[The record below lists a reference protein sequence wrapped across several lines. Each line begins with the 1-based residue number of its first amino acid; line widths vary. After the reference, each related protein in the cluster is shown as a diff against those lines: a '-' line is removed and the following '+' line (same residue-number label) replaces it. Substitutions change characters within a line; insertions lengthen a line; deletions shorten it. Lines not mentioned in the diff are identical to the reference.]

1 MANLKILKERISSVA
16 STQKITSAMKM
27 VAASKLRRAQ
37 EQAEAA
43 RPFSERM
50 SQVMASV
57 AGGMP
62 KSDDMPKL
70 LAGTGKDDT
79 YLIVLATSERGLCG
93 GFNANLV
100 RAARSKIQDLQGEGK
115 KVSLLCIGKKGR
127 DMLGRDF
134 SNLIIDT
141 IDMSAIRRI
150 AFSDATPISD
160 RVMSMFDAG
169 DFDVCLMF
177 YSHFKSVMEQ
187 IVTEHQLI
195 PVAVADDGASALED
209 GGTYDAEPGE
219 MEILADLLPRNLAI
233 QVFHGLLEN
242 AASEQGARMTAMD
255 SATRNASDM
264 IDGLTLTYN
273 RARQAAIT
281 TELIEIIAG
290 AEAV

>member
-93 GFNANLV
+93 GVNANLV
-100 RAARSKIQDLQGEGK
+100 SAARSKIQDLQGEGK
-115 KVSLLCIGKKGR
+115 KGSLLCIGKKGR

>member
-1 MANLKILKERISSVA
+1 
-16 STQKITSAMKM
+16 
-27 VAASKLRRAQ
+27 
-37 EQAEAA
+37 
-43 RPFSERM
+43 
-50 SQVMASV
+50 MASV
-57 AGGMP
+57 AGGMA

-70 LAGTGKDDT
+70 LAGTGKDGT

-100 RAARSKIQDLQGEGK
+100 RAARRKIQDLKTAGK
-115 KVSLLCIGKKGR
+115 NASVLCIGKNGR

-134 SNLIIDT
+134 SGLIIDT
-141 IDMSAIRRI
+141 IDMSAIRRL
-150 AFSDATPISD
+150 AFSDASPIAE
-160 RVMSMFDAG
+160 RIMTMFDNG

-177 YSHFKSVMEQ
+177 FSHFKSVMEQ

-195 PVAVADDGASALED
+195 PVAVPDDAAAVLED
-209 GGTYDAEPGE
+209 GGSYDAEPGE
-219 MEILADLLPRNLAI
+219 MEILAELLPRNLAI

-255 SATRNASDM
+255 SATRNAGDM
-264 IDGLTLTYN
+264 IDRLTLTYN

>member
-1 MANLKILKERISSVA
+1 LANLKVLKERIASVA

-50 SQVMASV
+50 FEVMASV

-70 LAGTGKDDT
+70 LVGTGKEDT

-100 RAARSKIQDLQGEGK
+100 RAARRKIQDLTGEGK

-150 AFSDATPISD
+150 AFSDATPIAD
-160 RVMSMFDAG
+160 RIMSMFDAG
-169 DFDVCLMF
+169 DFDVCFMF

-187 IVTEHQLI
+187 IITEHQLI
-195 PVAVADDGASALED
+195 PVAVPDDATTTLED
-209 GGTYDAEPGE
+209 GGTYEAEPGE

-233 QVFHGLLEN
+233 QIFHGLLEN

-255 SATRNASDM
+255 SATRNAADM
-264 IDGLTLTYN
+264 IDRLTLTYN
-273 RARQAAIT
+273 RVRQAAIT

>member
-1 MANLKILKERISSVA
+1 LANLKILKERISSVA

>member
-1 MANLKILKERISSVA
+1 
-16 STQKITSAMKM
+16 
-27 VAASKLRRAQ
+27 
-37 EQAEAA
+37 QAEAA

>member
-1 MANLKILKERISSVA
+1 MANLKVLKERIASVA
-16 STQKITSAMKM
+16 STKKITSAMKM

-70 LAGTGKDDT
+70 LAGTGREDT

-100 RAARSKIQDLQGEGK
+100 RAARRKIQDLKGEGK

-134 SNLIIDT
+134 TSLIIDT
-141 IDMSAIRRI
+141 IDLSAVRRI

-160 RVMSMFDAG
+160 RIMAMFDEG

-195 PVAVADDGASALED
+195 PVAVAEDAGTTLED
-209 GGTYDAEPGE
+209 GGTYEAEPGE

-264 IDGLTLTYN
+264 IDRLTLTYN